1 MEEKSPLEMEMGQ
14 ESLKIYIILKATL
27 ICGYAYNYFCLL
39 LDNASLIKVLETGKV
54 NNFAL

>member
-1 MEEKSPLEMEMGQ
+1 MG
-14 ESLKIYIILKATL
+14 LGNVKFYIIWKPTI